1 MKPENKNNLTIESR
15 PRDPPWLT
23 TWWSELTF
31 FRALIIKWLCQCF
44 MLSSTWISN
53 WNFFEELTSEA
64 VWGHSIWHQ
73 HEFPLYFD
81 ISCNFVFPVVVLL
94 CPHSIL
100 MWSGPLRS
108 VIILDMSIYSGILL
122 LLTHPHVCTLLW
134 CHQAQ
139 NTHKTSEKIDQISSD
154 LLS

>member
-1 MKPENKNNLTIESR
+1 MKPETKNNLTIESR

-44 MLSSTWISN
+44 MLSCTWISN
-53 WNFFEELTSEA
+53 WIFLRNWPPRLLEA
-64 VWGHSIWHQ
+64 IQFGISM
-73 HEFPLYFD
+73 YFD